1 MTVSTQVSRN
11 EYTGNGATTQYDFT
25 FRILDKSHLL
35 VQTLDTSESI
45 VTLTLGTDY
54 TVTGVNRYNGGKVVL
69 TSALPAGYKISIE
82 RSTPVTQE
90 ASIRNQGGFFPEI
103 HEDAFDKLTMLVQQA
118 YGWWSGLS
126 LRKPSW
132 LANYYDALNNRI
144 RNLRDPS
151 QAQDAATK
159 NYVDGQIVDNTNAWK
174 AGDAILDQKIDSNF
188 RRTIRVPESDVD
200 MVPSAEAR
208 RDSLFGWN
216 SSGKPVQ
223 IFSMT
228 QTADLAL
235 KLASEESG
243 LGSSLVGHEDG
254 GTVRDYISFLTP
266 QSQGA
271 PCNGIDDDSTWFNAL
286 ANSGKKVLVPA
297 GNYVLDCNKINISS
311 SDCEIQFDKN
321 AKVQVIN
328 TSGLTGANA
337 EAVVFR
343 ISGTSLA
350 TVYNFRISGGQFTF
364 ADDRIALVGVLSYV
378 DGVKIDRVKVTG
390 LRLIA
395 TNDANNNY
403 TNSTSASRSKRVTAT
418 YCIATAATVATHGA
432 AISFRYS
439 DYGTTSNNIIYGY
452 YYGIMF
458 WGGDS
463 NPNSNG
469 NLGNERK
476 CIGIRSNSDRIS
488 AIKAAWWGS
497 MGRDCVAESLSCY
510 GIGTDTDVGV
520 DFEGCVNCAAVGC
533 YVKDFRYGCFATFFY
548 SDGIIFDSC
557 VAEIT
562 LEGYR
567 VFTINN
573 SSQNANNRSITYNN
587 CLMIG
592 NGACSI
598 VYQQGAVNDLTISNC
613 MLRNVVLHLDSL
625 NNGQIAVNNIIMNF
639 DRTPVDGRD
648 FNGTIYFTPLVINSS
663 LLSLRDCSVKSS
675 VSWTSLS
682 GATVGI
688 ILMSRSSNAN
698 ALHRIDG
705 GGITNAQFDCD
716 LILANIGTNVG
727 VTLRFEIEKFVFAA
741 KKYKT
746 LLFSTSTL
754 MPIGIVRGKTLTL
767 SDFPTSITDNAGY
780 SETFYT
786 RRQQFINQS
795 PTAGG
800 VLGTVVVTAGV
811 GTSAVTANIPI
822 S

>member
-1 MTVSTQVSRN
+1 MS
-11 EYTGNGATTQYDFT
+11 EYDTGN
-25 FRILDKSHLL
+25 
-35 VQTLDTSESI
+35 
-45 VTLTLGTDY
+45 
-54 TVTGVNRYNGGKVVL
+54 
-69 TSALPAGYKISIE
+69 P
-82 RSTPVTQE
+82 
-90 ASIRNQGGFFPEI
+90 
-103 HEDAFDKLTMLVQQA
+103 
-118 YGWWSGLS
+118 
-126 LRKPSW
+126 
-132 LANYYDALNNRI
+132 
-144 RNLRDPS
+144 
-151 QAQDAATK
+151 
-159 NYVDGQIVDNTNAWK
+159 
-174 AGDAILDQKIDSNF
+174 
-188 RRTIRVPESDVD
+188 
-200 MVPSAEAR
+200 VPSASIPDAWDNMQSIDR
-208 RDSLFGWN
+208 FAN
-216 SSGKPVQ
+216 SSDETITTRTGKQLDTLHGINVKADSQ
-223 IFSMT
+223 RTEQQDSFELSQSERASSFEEKTNEFESRFSSQLSAQEST
-228 QTADLAL
+228 FSESQSDKENRFQQFLN
-235 KLASEESG
+235 ASGYVFLGDYQDGPFQFSARNQYIRYDNQYYRLNAATDVG
-243 LGSSLVGHEDG
+243 FTTTGTDATSFVNDVTHFVLMDGDTLRQNLGSSEKGLGTYLIGHEDG
-254 GTVRDYISFLTP
+254 GVVRDYIHYLTP

-271 PCNGIDDDSTWFNAL
+271 PCDGINDDSTWFNAL

-716 LILANIGTNVG
+716 LILANMGTNVG